1 MTSLKVL
8 ISVNKSKVPWD
19 ELMEQCRK
27 TAPSINEAMGDSM
40 EWKIWIENK
49 EEGLIGGVYYFEDE
63 EEFKKRSVEGKAK
76 DRLPTLIE
84 NIYSQ
89 VFDVNVDLSR
99 VNKAPI

>member
-1 MTSLKVL
+1 M
-8 ISVNKSKVPWD
+8 ISVNKSKVPWN

-27 TAPSINEAMGDSM
+27 TAPFINEVMGDSM

-63 EEFKKRSVEGKAK
+63 EEFKKRMVEGKSK

-99 VNKAPI
+99 VNKASI

>member
-1 MTSLKVL
+1 MKVMV
-8 ISVNKSKVPWD
+8 SVNKSKVPWD

-27 TAPSINEAMGDSM
+27 TAPFINEAMGDSM
-40 EWKIWIENK
+40 KWKIWIENK
-49 EEGLIGGVYYFEDE
+49 EEGLIGGVYCFEDE
-63 EEFKKRSVEGKAK
+63 KEFKKRSVEGKAK

-99 VNKAPI
+99 VNKASI